1 MTNESVGSDKLAARR
16 LTTLVVDDEHDL
28 ADVAA
33 ELLTYHGIDALVAYS
48 AHEALQVMEARTD
61 IDAIFSDV
69 MMPSMTGLEL
79 AEVVARTYPAV
90 KIVLT
95 SGFTARTY
103 WEQTDRRYLFAQKP
117 YSIDTVIQLLRC

>member
-1 MTNESVGSDKLAARR
+1 MTVCDWTDRHPVRR

-48 AHEALQVMEARTD
+48 AHEALQVMAARAD

-69 MMPSMTGLEL
+69 TMPSMTGFEL
-79 AEVVARTYPAV
+79 ADAVTKLYPTV
-90 KIVLT
+90 RIVLT
-95 SGFTARTY
+95 SGFTAPAC
-103 WEQTDRRYLFAQKP
+103 WKQTPCPYRFVTKP
-117 YSIDTVIQLLRC
+117 YSIDTVIQLLQA